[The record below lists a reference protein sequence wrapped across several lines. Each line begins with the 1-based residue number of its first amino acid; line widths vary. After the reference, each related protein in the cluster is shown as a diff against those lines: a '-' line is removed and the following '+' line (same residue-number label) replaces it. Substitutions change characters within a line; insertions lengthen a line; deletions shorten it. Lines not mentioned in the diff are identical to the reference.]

1 MSDEWMIEGRDLLP
15 IGRVVMA
22 GDDTWGGR
30 PAFERI
36 ACPVCGS
43 TYQHSGEAQR
53 VEGWGGRGDLL
64 VIPMEGECGHRWE
77 LCFGFHKGETF
88 GFVRAPLGAGEKRG
102 SGR

>member
-1 MSDEWMIEGRDLLP
+1 MSDEWMLEGRDLLP
-15 IGRVVMA
+15 LERVILA
-22 GDDTWGGR
+22 GEGTWGGR
-30 PAFERI
+30 PAFERM

-43 TYQHSGEAQR
+43 TYQQTGKPQS

-88 GFVRAPLGAGEKRG
+88 GFVRAPLAAGEKRG